1 MKAKSV
7 FGGVAAML
15 AMGITASGVL
25 ADEAAVRAGM
35 AKLLPKVELDSV
47 AKAPVPGLYEVTL
60 GPRLFYM
67 SEDGRYLIQGDV
79 IDVASRKN
87 LTEAK
92 LAAAKKRALEQLDE
106 KTMVVFPAKKPAHTV
121 TVFTD
126 IDCGYCRKLHREMEG
141 YNEAGISV
149 RYLFYP
155 RAGIGS
161 PSYDK
166 AVSVWCAD
174 DRRQAMT
181 DAKTGKEVENKSCKN
196 PVEDHLALGE
206 AMGVTGTPAIVLE
219 DGEVLPGY
227 IPAKRLSKFLDSE
240 AAARR

>member
-15 AMGITASGVL
+15 AIGVAASGVQ

-35 AKLLPKVELDSV
+35 AKLLPTVELDGIAES
-47 AKAPVPGLYEVTL
+47 PVPGLYEVTL

-79 IDVASRKN
+79 IDVESRKN

-92 LAAAKKRALEQLDE
+92 LAVAKKKALEQLDE
-106 KTMVVFPAKKPAHTV
+106 KKMVIFAAEKPAHTI

-141 YNEAGISV
+141 YNEAGINV

-161 PSYDK
+161 PSFQK

-174 DRRQAMT
+174 DRKQAMT
-181 DAKTGKEVENKSCKN
+181 DAKSGKEIESKSCDN
-196 PVEDHLALGE
+196 PVKEHLQLGQ

-227 IPAKRLSKFLDSE
+227 IPAAKLAKFLDAE
-240 AAARR
+240 AAAGK